1 MKKPLALPAA
11 MTGITNWLL
20 FCQCTAYLLAFV
32 LALFAAVPLG
42 QDQHELHG
50 RCLLYAAG
58 GWQRGNGSGG
68 AGSGCAQTQCFHL
81 ARWGPVSACR
91 FSLFVGIFSCVY
103 SALQAFRSTYIL
115 YKGFEE
121 SPFSEFIGM
130 LLSCTIALLMLIASA
145 TVSDGLK
152 IWCRSVTDKGNV
164 TISCRDAQEEPLN
177 LNVVPTLFYDHFGT
191 AQFGLWCAWV
201 VWIILA
207 VLALMKVSQNRG
219 KDNFSVQ
226 YKEALLSPQ
235 SQGYFHGQVT
245 NVFI

>member
-1 MKKPLALPAA
+1 M
-11 MTGITNWLL
+11 MGINNGLL
-20 FCQCTAYLLAFV
+20 FCQCTSYLLSFI

-42 QDQHELHG
+42 QDQHELRG

-58 GWQRGNGSGG
+58 RWQQHNASE
-68 AGSGCAQTQCFHL
+68 GSGCSQAQCFRLLH
-81 ARWGPVSACR
+81 WGPLSACR
-91 FSLFVGIFSCVY
+91 FCLFMSIFSCVY
-103 SALQAFRSTYIL
+103 SALQGFRSTYTL

-121 SPFSEFIGM
+121 SAFSEFIGM
-130 LLSCTIALLMLIASA
+130 LLSCTTTLLMLVASA

-152 IWCRSVTDKGNV
+152 IWCSSVTDKGNV
-164 TISCRDAQEEPLN
+164 TISCRDAQDEPLN

-201 VWIILA
+201 VWIILTI
-207 VLALMKVSQNRG
+207 LAFMKVSQYRG

-226 YKEALLSPQ
+226 YKESLLNPQ